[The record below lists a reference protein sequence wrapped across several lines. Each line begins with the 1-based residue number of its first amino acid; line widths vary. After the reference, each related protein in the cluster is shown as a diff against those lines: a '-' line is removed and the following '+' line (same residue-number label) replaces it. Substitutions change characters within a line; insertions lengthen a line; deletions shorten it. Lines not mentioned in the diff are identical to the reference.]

1 MYPEFDVNFV
11 GWGKFDLNFVTEPSS
26 MVVSCSYD
34 LSDKIVEKFEKF
46 IKVKEFCE
54 CFIFINIDERGNPP
68 YTTNGQISVLS
79 NSHGNERHDFP
90 PLIDAPLALEL
101 ASYYYY

>member
-46 IKVKEFCE
+46 IKK
-54 CFIFINIDERGNPP
+54 
-68 YTTNGQISVLS
+68 
-79 NSHGNERHDFP
+79 
-90 PLIDAPLALEL
+90 
-101 ASYYYY
+101 